1 MTQKKNVLLV
11 GAGGVGTMAAVSLEA
26 SGRASVTAVLRSN
39 FTSVNEH
46 GFNIE
51 SVDYGTLK
59 SWKPAKIAKA
69 VPNVAQDKLPP
80 FDYIVVATKNCPDVG
95 PTVEEIIAPAVTD
108 SRTVIVLVQNGLNI
122 EKPLIKAFPRNVVL
136 SGISLIGV
144 AEKGHGTIVH
154 DYHDELIVGAFKNP
168 NVTADTARTAAAE
181 FVDLYSASGK
191 VTCELNENVDFVR
204 WRKLI
209 YNASFNPISTITG
222 MDTTR
227 LRLAR
232 GPIETLVKPAMWEIW
247 NAAKAAGHDIPKTHI
262 ESTINIDPMEVY
274 CKPSMLQDIEKGNYI
289 EFENILGEPIREAE
303 KLGVPTPT
311 LKILYGLCAAL
322 QWKTREAKGLV
333 TLPAGAPPP

>member
-1 MTQKKNVLLV
+1 MTHPCLV
-11 GAGGVGTMAAVSLEA
+11 
-26 SGRASVTAVLRSN
+26 
-39 FTSVNEH
+39 
-46 GFNIE
+46 
-51 SVDYGTLK
+51 
-59 SWKPAKIAKA
+59 AKA

-274 CKPSMLQDIEKGNYI
+274 CKPSMLQDIEKVSKLCPFRTISPLLTTPRVTISSSRIFSESQLEKRKSWECRRRHSRSCTGSVQHCNGRP
-289 EFENILGEPIREAE
+289 ERLRAWSRCRREH
-303 KLGVPTPT
+303 LRPDFRIVFV
-311 LKILYGLCAAL
+311 YGCEY
-322 QWKTREAKGLV
+322 RSYRFSV
-333 TLPAGAPPP
+333 Y

>member
-1 MTQKKNVLLV
+1 MAEKKNVLLV

-39 FTSVNEH
+39 FVSVNDH

-69 VPNVAQDKLPP
+69 VPNVARDKLPP

-108 SRTVIVLVQNGLNI
+108 SRTVVVLVQNGLNI
-122 EKPLIKAFPRNVVL
+122 EKPLIKAFPQNVVL

-144 AEKGHGTIVH
+144 AEKGHGNIVH

-168 NVTADTARTAAAE
+168 NITAATGSAAAAE
-181 FVDLYSASGK
+181 FVDLYGASGK
-191 VTCELNENVDFVR
+191 VACELNENVDFVR

-227 LRLAR
+227 LRLAK

-247 NAAKAAGHDIPKTHI
+247 SAAKAAGHDIPKTHI

-303 KLGVPTPT
+303 NMGVPTPT

-322 QWKTREAKGLV
+322 QWKTKEAKGLV

>member
-1 MTQKKNVLLV
+1 METREEFVPLAPCHANQVTHPCLV
-11 GAGGVGTMAAVSLEA
+11 
-26 SGRASVTAVLRSN
+26 
-39 FTSVNEH
+39 
-46 GFNIE
+46 
-51 SVDYGTLK
+51 
-59 SWKPAKIAKA
+59 AKA

-80 FDYIVVATKNCPDVG
+80 FDYIVVATKNCRDVG

-144 AEKGHGTIVH
+144 AEKGHGNIVH

-168 NVTADTARTAAAE
+168 NVTADTARTAATE
-181 FVDLYSASGK
+181 FVGLYGASGK

-227 LRLAR
+227 LRLAET
-232 GPIETLVKPAMWEIW
+232 PIETLVKPAMWEIW
-247 NAAKAAGHDIPKTHI
+247 SAAKAAGHDIPKTHI

-274 CKPSMLQDIEKGNYI
+274 CKPSMLQDIEKVS
-289 EFENILGEPIREAE
+289 
-303 KLGVPTPT
+303 KLSSVGSISPLLTAP
-311 LKILYGLCAAL
+311 
-322 QWKTREAKGLV
+322 RV
-333 TLPAGAPPP
+333 TTSSSRIFSESQLERQKSLECRRRHSRSCTGSVQHCNGRTKRLRAWSRCRQEHLRPDLRIAFVHGCKHWR